1 MNINQIFWIKIIF
14 IKKIKSNNNSS
25 NNNKKKYNKMNKNI
39 IVIHEFN
46 KLKNRF

>member
-14 IKKIKSNNNSS
+14 IKKIKS